1 MLSVVEG
8 FENYGSASG
17 ATLRTEL
24 RAKWVAPDMGSD
36 WASLIDGPTFG
47 KALQWSD
54 TEVYPAIDFS
64 LKNKGTT
71 LVMGFAYKHGGSG
84 GGTLIHFVSGT
95 TTQTSLYLNW
105 NGLLEARRGT
115 SSSNVLG
122 LATEPLRVGA
132 WNYIDVK
139 VVLHDSTGSFQAR
152 LNGQDII
159 NVSNV
164 DTKVSTGTVVYDGVK
179 IEAFER
185 GAWDDIYIYD
195 DTGGTPSLQG
205 SRVIENLL
213 PTSDDTSQWTPSTG
227 PDHYALIND
236 STINDTTYISH
247 DTTNEVD
254 DWNYANIT
262 EIDGGILGLSQW
274 TRATTNDGGV
284 RTVNSLCESNSI
296 EDLESVAHN
305 EGFETLYRII
315 DEDPNTSTA
324 WTVGGVNAATF
335 GVEVGD

>member
-8 FENYGSASG
+8 FESYGSASG

-24 RAKWVAPDMGSD
+24 RAKWSAPDMGSD
-36 WASLIDGPTFG
+36 WATLIDGPTFG
-47 KALQWSD
+47 KSLQWSD
-54 TEVYPAIDFS
+54 TEVYPAIEF
-64 LKNKGTT
+64 LLVPTGTI
-71 LVMGFAYKHGGSG
+71 VMGFAYKHGGSG
-84 GGTLIHFVSGT
+84 SGILVRFKYEGA
-95 TTQTSLYLNW
+95 TQTSLHLSW

-122 LATEPLRVGA
+122 LATEPLRVGT

-139 VVLHDSTGSFQAR
+139 VVLHDSTGSIQVR

-159 NVSNV
+159 NATNV
-164 DTKVSTGTVVYDGVK
+164 DTKASSGVVAYTSVF

-185 GAWDDIYIYD
+185 GAWDDLYIYD
-195 DTGGTPSLQG
+195 DTGGDPSLQG

-213 PTSDDTSQWTPSTG
+213 PESDDTSQWTPSTG
-227 PDHYALIND
+227 SDHYALVND

-247 DTTNEVD
+247 DTINEVD
-254 DWNYANIT
+254 DWNYSNIT
-262 EIDGGILGLSQW
+262 EIDGGILGLAQF
-274 TRATTNDGGV
+274 TRVSTDTGGV
-284 RTVNSLCESNSI
+284 RTVNSLCESNST
-296 EDLESVAHN
+296 EDLDSVALS
-305 EGFETLYRII
+305 EGFNTLYRII
-315 DEDPNTSTA
+315 DEDPDTSTA